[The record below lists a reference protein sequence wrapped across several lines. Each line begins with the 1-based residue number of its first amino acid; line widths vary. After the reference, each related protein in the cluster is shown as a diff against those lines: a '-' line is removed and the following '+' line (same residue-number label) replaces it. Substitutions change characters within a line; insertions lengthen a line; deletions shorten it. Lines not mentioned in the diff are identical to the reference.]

1 MKLIPVLIGIGSKG
15 QLKTNYFHMK
25 KLVLILLLFTVS
37 AGFGFAQKYAYVDT
51 QYILGNIPSY
61 KAAQEQLDKV
71 SQQYQ
76 KELEMIHSELDK
88 MYKDFQAESV
98 LLSDDMKRKREDMII
113 TKEKEYKKL
122 QRQYFGAEGDLFQKR
137 QSLIKPIQDDV
148 FKVIQ
153 EVAEQGAYSII
164 FDKAGSLSMIYTNS
178 KYDLSDQILQ
188 KLGYK
193 N

>member
-1 MKLIPVLIGIGSKG
+1 
-15 QLKTNYFHMK
+15 MK
-25 KLVLILLLFTVS
+25 KLLLILVIFTAS
-37 AGFGFAQKYAYVDT
+37 MSLGFAQKYAYVDT

-76 KELEMIHSELDK
+76 KELETLHAELDK
-88 MYKDFQAESV
+88 MYKDFQAEVV

-137 QSLIKPIQDDV
+137 QTLVKPIQDDV
-148 FKVIQ
+148 FKAIQ
-153 EVAEQGAYSII
+153 EIAEQGVYSII
-164 FDKAGSLSMIYTNS
+164 FDKAGSLSMIYTNP
-178 KYDLSDQILQ
+178 KYDLRDQILQ

>member
-1 MKLIPVLIGIGSKG
+1 
-15 QLKTNYFHMK
+15 MK
-25 KLVLILLLFTVS
+25 KLVLVLLLFVFS
-37 AGFGFAQKYAYVDT
+37 AGLSFAQKYAYVDT
-51 QYILGNIPSY
+51 EYILGNIPSY

-76 KELEMIHSELDK
+76 KELETLHAELDK
-88 MYKDFQAESV
+88 MYKDFQAEVV
-98 LLSDDMKRKREDMII
+98 LLSNDMKRKREDMII

-122 QRQYFGAEGDLFQKR
+122 QRQYFGAEGDLYQKR
-137 QSLIKPIQDDV
+137 QALIKPIQDDV

-164 FDKAGSLSMIYTNS
+164 FDKAGSLSMIYTNP
-178 KYDLSDQILQ
+178 KFDLSDQILQ

>member
-1 MKLIPVLIGIGSKG
+1 MKPIPFFGMGSMR
-15 QLKTNYFHMK
+15 QLKTNYLRMK
-25 KLVLILLLFTVS
+25 KLVLIFLLFTVS

-164 FDKAGSLSMIYTNS
+164 FDKAGGLSMIYTNS

>member
-1 MKLIPVLIGIGSKG
+1 MKPIPFFGMGSMR
-15 QLKTNYFHMK
+15 QLKTNYLRMK

-164 FDKAGSLSMIYTNS
+164 FDKAGGLSMIYTNS

>member
-1 MKLIPVLIGIGSKG
+1 
-15 QLKTNYFHMK
+15 MK
-25 KLVLILLLFTVS
+25 KLVLILLFFAVS
-37 AGFGFAQKYAYVDT
+37 VGFGFAQKYAYVDT
-51 QYILGNIPSY
+51 QYILGNITSY
-61 KAAQEQLDKV
+61 KAAQEQLDKI

-76 KELEMIHSELDK
+76 KELETIHAELDK
-88 MYKDFQAESV
+88 MYKDFQAEAV

-153 EVAEQGAYSII
+153 EIAEQGSYSII

>member
-1 MKLIPVLIGIGSKG
+1 
-15 QLKTNYFHMK
+15 MK
-25 KLVLILLLFTVS
+25 KLLLILVIFTAS
-37 AGFGFAQKYAYVDT
+37 MSLGFAQKYAYVDT

-76 KELEMIHSELDK
+76 KELETLHTELDK
-88 MYKDFQAESV
+88 MYKDFQAEVV

-137 QSLIKPIQDDV
+137 QTLVKPIQDDV
-148 FKVIQ
+148 FKAIQ
-153 EVAEQGAYSII
+153 EIAEQGVYSII
-164 FDKAGSLSMIYTNS
+164 FDKAGSLSMIYTNP

>member
-1 MKLIPVLIGIGSKG
+1 
-15 QLKTNYFHMK
+15 MK
-25 KLVLILLLFTVS
+25 KALLILLFLGVS
-37 AGFGFAQKYAYVDT
+37 MGISFAQKYAYIDT
-51 QYILGNIPSY
+51 EYILGNIPSY

-76 KELEMIHSELDK
+76 KELETLHSELDK
-88 MYKDFQAESV
+88 MYKDFQAEVV
-98 LLSDDMKRKREDMII
+98 LLSDDMKRKREDVII

-122 QRQYFGAEGDLFQKR
+122 QRQYFGPEGDLFQKR
-137 QSLIKPIQDDV
+137 QSLIKPIQDDL
-148 FKVIQ
+148 FKVVQ

-164 FDKAGSLSMIYTNS
+164 FDKSGSLTMIYTNP
-178 KYDLSDQILQ
+178 KYDLSDQILT

>member
-1 MKLIPVLIGIGSKG
+1 
-15 QLKTNYFHMK
+15 MK
-25 KLVLILLLFTVS
+25 KLALLSLLFICVVS
-37 AGFGFAQKYAYVDT
+37 MGYAQKYAFVDT
-51 QYILGNIPSY
+51 EYILGNIPSY
-61 KAAQEQLDKV
+61 KAAQEQLDKL

-76 KELEMIHSELDK
+76 KELETLHAELDK
-88 MYKDFQAESV
+88 MYKDFQSEAV
-98 LLSDDMKRKREDMII
+98 LLSDDMKRRREDVIV

-122 QRQYFGAEGDLFQKR
+122 QRQYFGPEGDLFRKR

-153 EVAEQGAYSII
+153 EIAEQGAYSII
-164 FDKAGSLSMIYTNS
+164 FDKAGGLSLIYTNP
-178 KYDLSDQILQ
+178 KFDLSDQVLQ

>member
-1 MKLIPVLIGIGSKG
+1 
-15 QLKTNYFHMK
+15 MK
-25 KLVLILLLFTVS
+25 KLVLILLFFVVS
-37 AGFGFAQKYAYVDT
+37 IGFGFAQKYAYVDT

-76 KELEMIHSELDK
+76 KELETLHAELDK

-122 QRQYFGAEGDLFQKR
+122 QRQYFGSEGDLFQKR

-153 EVAEQGAYSII
+153 EIAEQGAYSII

>member
-1 MKLIPVLIGIGSKG
+1 
-15 QLKTNYFHMK
+15 MK
-25 KLVLILLLFTVS
+25 KLVLILLFITVS

-51 QYILGNIPSY
+51 QYILGNIPSF
-61 KAAQEQLDKV
+61 KAAQDQLDKI

-76 KELEMIHSELDK
+76 KELETIHAELDK
-88 MYKDFQAESV
+88 MYKDFQSEVV
-98 LLSDDMKRKREDMII
+98 LLSDDMKKKREDVII

-122 QRQYFGAEGDLFQKR
+122 QRQYFGTEGDLFHKR
-137 QSLIKPIQDDV
+137 QALIKPIQDDV
-148 FKVIQ
+148 FKAIQ
-153 EVAEQGAYSII
+153 EVAELGAYSIV
-164 FDKAGSLSMIYTNS
+164 FDKAGGLSMIYTNS

>member
-1 MKLIPVLIGIGSKG
+1 MKPIPFFGMGSML
-15 QLKTNYFHMK
+15 QLKTNYLRMK
-25 KLVLILLLFTVS
+25 KLVLIFLLFTVS

>member
-164 FDKAGSLSMIYTNS
+164 FDKAGGLSMIYTNS